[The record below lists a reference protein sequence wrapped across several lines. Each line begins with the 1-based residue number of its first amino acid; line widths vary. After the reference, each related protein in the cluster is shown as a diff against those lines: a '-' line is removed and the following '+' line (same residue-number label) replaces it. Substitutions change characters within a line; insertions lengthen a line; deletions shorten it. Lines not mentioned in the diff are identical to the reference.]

1 MLLHMPRIL
10 DVEDADSEA
19 GLQDRTQNQ
28 CGVDALSTASVGVL
42 DRQYN
47 GEWEALGFV
56 WVNPP
61 GIKRTA
67 WDGPTRV
74 CLLVC

>member
-1 MLLHMPRIL
+1 MPRIL

-28 CGVDALSTASVGVL
+28 CGVDALSTASML
-42 DRQYN
+42 DRHDN

-56 WVNPP
+56 LINPP

-67 WDGPTRV
+67 WKWPA
-74 CLLVC
+74 